1 MQIRVWDDM
10 LLLLLF
16 VAHGL
21 PLIAFCWY
29 VFFFSFLYLC
39 LLEEFLHSGFVSFF
53 FGAGGW
59 CITGRQKLGVSK
71 LFLC

>member
-1 MQIRVWDDM
+1 MQIRAWDDM

-29 VFFFSFLYLC
+29 VFFFSFVYLC
-39 LLEEFLHSGFVSFF
+39 PLEEFLHSGFVSFF
-53 FGAGGW
+53 LVGGVYY
-59 CITGRQKLGVSK
+59 R
-71 LFLC
+71 

>member
-1 MQIRVWDDM
+1 MQIRAWDDM

-21 PLIAFCWY
+21 PLIAFWLVC
-29 VFFFSFLYLC
+29 VFFLFC
-39 LLEEFLHSGFVSFF
+39 VSLSLGRVFALWFRELF
-53 FGAGGW
+53 FGEGV